1 MPPWLPKVIDRIMM
15 TFQHYAQR
23 LLLSVFKEQQS

>member
-15 TFQHYAQR
+15 TF
-23 LLLSVFKEQQS
+23 